1 MRRGLLI
8 AILPVFLSGCLPVI
22 PPAISLATTG
32 FTGLAFLTTGKSTAD
47 HVISAA
53 VDENCSMLRVVF
65 GNEPCRAYTE
75 DDAKPLTEIV
85 AYYPGDSDDWV
96 DRESIPQ
103 GAVTGTSILNAY
115 LDGTGDAEKAA
126 AEAAAALNAET
137 TVEDDKGRGIPAA
150 LGAGIQPLNDLTVAG
165 FAPVDPGYALAPIEL
180 KSVVSEDD
188 QLALPAA
195 SLASWKMSPDT
206 DMSND
211 TLTTTAVSATE
222 MSVMPVLRPGHR
234 DPMRHDKGQPADHFV
249 MLGSFRDKGRA
260 EHLQEELRPAFDTAD
275 SRPVP
280 VIMSVRIKGS
290 LWHRVAIGPFTGKDA
305 LVMASALAPVS
316 GKKPWAAKITN

>member
-1 MRRGLLI
+1 MRRGLVV
-8 AILPVFLSGCLPVI
+8 AILSVFLSGCLPAI

-85 AYYPGDSDDWV
+85 AYYPGDSDDWM
-96 DRESIPQ
+96 DRASIPQ
-103 GAVTGTSILNAY
+103 GTVTGTSILTAY
-115 LDGTGDAEKAA
+115 LDGTGDAGKTDTPP
-126 AEAAAALNAET
+126 ALTA
-137 TVEDDKGRGIPAA
+137 V
-150 LGAGIQPLNDLTVAG
+150 LQPLNDLNVAG

-180 KSVVSEDD
+180 ESIVSDD
-188 QLALPAA
+188 DKLALPAV

-206 DMSND
+206 DMSSD
-211 TLTTTAVSATE
+211 TLSTTDVSAME
-222 MSVMPVLRPGHR
+222 MSVIPVLRPGHR
-234 DPMRHDKGQPADHFV
+234 DPVRQDKGQAADHFV
-249 MLGSFRDKGRA
+249 MLGSFRDKSRA
-260 EHLQEELRPAFDTAD
+260 EHLQEVLRPASDTAGPM
-275 SRPVP
+275 SAP
-280 VIMSVRIKGS
+280 VIMTVRVKGS